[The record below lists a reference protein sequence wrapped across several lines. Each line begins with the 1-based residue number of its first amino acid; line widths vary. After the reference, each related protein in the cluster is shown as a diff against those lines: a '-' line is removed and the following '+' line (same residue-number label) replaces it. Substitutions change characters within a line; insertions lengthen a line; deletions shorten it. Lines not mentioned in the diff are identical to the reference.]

1 MRLRPSPRD
10 PALDAD
16 RGQVAELRLRQI
28 TAIPLSTDHH
38 NPHSL
43 MTRCAFKRPLSLA
56 NHTTQPQTNH
66 KEILSMTGFELFP
79 EESKR
84 QEDLSIREQYEQL
97 LAREQA
103 EQAAALDQR
112 LSEINSSGD
121 MSELLTSV
129 QLKLSFISKFGAT
142 RYGALHAKH
151 VKREGE

>member
-1 MRLRPSPRD
+1 
-10 PALDAD
+10 
-16 RGQVAELRLRQI
+16 
-28 TAIPLSTDHH
+28 
-38 NPHSL
+38 
-43 MTRCAFKRPLSLA
+43 
-56 NHTTQPQTNH
+56 
-66 KEILSMTGFELFP
+66 MTGFELFP

-151 VKREGE
+151 VKREGEKRAAERLTEKESKRNFNINRWVDEQNRERRKQQRGQA